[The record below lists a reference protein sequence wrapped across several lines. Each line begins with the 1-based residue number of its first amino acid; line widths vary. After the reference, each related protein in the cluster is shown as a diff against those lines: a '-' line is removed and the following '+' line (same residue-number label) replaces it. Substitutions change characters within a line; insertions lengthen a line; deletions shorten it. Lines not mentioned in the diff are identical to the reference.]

1 MIIYEVFICTQA
13 MSPNVKFQ
21 QDYLHRYIFNE
32 SYYYNHKYLQVDI
45 YWDELCTIN

>member
-1 MIIYEVFICTQA
+1 MKFLYVPRLCHR
-13 MSPNVKFQ
+13 MLNFQ